1 MFCRIA
7 QEELR
12 QQLENLSEQLKA
24 IEQIQTTPPELD
36 IYVRKLINI
45 KHKVTVVFSVLQGAQ
60 VRLIDKLLKK
70 KNLAQS
76 NWINAYFIL
85 GTIK

>member
-1 MFCRIA
+1 MHYRIA

-45 KHKVTVVFSVLQGAQ
+45 KHKVTVVFSVLQSAQ
-60 VRLIDKLLKK
+60 VSLSVCDSQCVKL
-70 KNLAQS
+70 
-76 NWINAYFIL
+76 
-85 GTIK
+85 

>member
-1 MFCRIA
+1 MIRSIRIA

-12 QQLENLSEQLKA
+12 QHLENLSEQLKA

-36 IYVRKLINI
+36 AYVRKLINI

-60 VRLIDKLLKK
+60 VRLQKK
-70 KNLAQS
+70 
-76 NWINAYFIL
+76 
-85 GTIK
+85 T

>member
-1 MFCRIA
+1 MLHFFHFHRVDRIA

-60 VRLIDKLLKK
+60 VG
-70 KNLAQS
+70 LAYNIEFS
-76 NWINAYFIL
+76 L
-85 GTIK
+85 